1 MRAENQLGNH
11 GGGYMCDFE
20 FLSSEDEENG
30 GGGHAEVK
38 RPLSEFESE
47 IMREEIMQHRQSK
60 AKSLGNKYR

>member
-1 MRAENQLGNH
+1 
-11 GGGYMCDFE
+11 MCDFE